1 MYKLVRKKEY
11 PSIFRIYRVDGLLG
25 GIAIFINSRNKPHE
39 LLHYEAL
46 NRRVK
51 LTKSEDVKYNNA
63 LKGYEGECLYD
74 RIFDRA
80 GHDYLYIY
88 RDLYLQIGNAC
99 IQYDT
104 LIITD
109 QGIIS
114 NEVKNFTGNYTIENG
129 TWFNNNYQLPNDAFS
144 QLNRSLGKLM
154 DLRNSGQS
162 DFNISGKLVF
172 PNDSFVLRTDDASN
186 WNKIILRS
194 GMREYFRQLNRSSQR
209 LGNKA
214 NYISRLVSQSIIEN
228 PYFNPSTDKTRLKL
242 GLYCGSCGHFNLNR
256 KRFHL
261 VCNKCGSV
269 ESNETHLLRAMSD
282 YKFLFYKEEMTRN
295 DLMAFIDYEISVGI
309 VKRMLKKHCIQKN
322 MGNQSTYMFKYFD
335 FDAAL
340 KEPTVKLRYRDHIK

>member
-1 MYKLVRKKEY
+1 M
-11 PSIFRIYRVDGLLG
+11 
-25 GIAIFINSRNKPHE
+25 AIFINSRNKPHE

-46 NRRVK
+46 KRRVK
-51 LTKSEDVKYNNA
+51 LTKSEDFKYKNA
-63 LKGYEGECLYD
+63 IKGYEGECLYD
-74 RIFDRA
+74 RIFDRM

-88 RDLYLQIGNAC
+88 RDLYLQIGNSC
-99 IQYDT
+99 TQYDT

-172 PNDSFVLRTDDASN
+172 PNDSLVLRTDDSSN
-186 WNKIILRS
+186 CNKIILRS

-214 NYISRLVSQSIIEN
+214 DYISRLLSQYTVEN
-228 PYFNPSTDKTRLKL
+228 PYFNPSTDKTRIKL

-261 VCNKCGSV
+261 VCNKCGSI

-295 DLMAFIDYEISVGI
+295 DLMAFIDYEISADV
-309 VKRMLKKHCIQKN
+309 VRRVLLEHCFQNKK
-322 MGNQSTYMFKYFD
+322 GNHSTYTLKYFN
-335 FDAAL
+335 FDMATQS
-340 KEPTVKLRYRDHIK
+340 PNFNIRYKNHIK